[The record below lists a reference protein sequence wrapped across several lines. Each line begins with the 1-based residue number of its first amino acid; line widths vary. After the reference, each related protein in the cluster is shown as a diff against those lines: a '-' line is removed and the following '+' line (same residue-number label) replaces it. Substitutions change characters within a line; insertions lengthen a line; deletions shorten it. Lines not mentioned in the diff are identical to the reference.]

1 MTIDKILTDEQ
12 IDKLNETQLKEYIS
26 KYNKEIARRLVEIQ
40 TQLQEED
47 KELARIGTDF
57 LTKNH
62 ELDNLRSQ
70 LKLLADTLRHEKGSI
85 EGLKSYKKK
94 YIDATR
100 RDLIKYGVA
109 GGIDIGK
116 LPDNLFWKLRKLFEY
131 LMDQGYDSEEAY
143 YETFISLEDEV
154 NEIITAAADNPDF
167 DIDRA
172 INQSVGKTMRIRG
185 SI

>member
-1 MTIDKILTDEQ
+1 MAVDKILTDEQ

-40 TQLQEED
+40 TQLQDED
-47 KELARIGTDF
+47 KELARIGEGF

-62 ELDNLRSQ
+62 ELDNLRSK
-70 LKLLADTLRHEKGSI
+70 LKLLADTLRHEKGSV
-85 EGLKSYKKK
+85 EGLKNYKKK

-116 LPDNLFWKLRKLFEY
+116 LSDNLFWKLRNLFEH
-131 LMDQGYDSEEAY
+131 LMSQGYDGEEAY
-143 YETFISLEDEV
+143 YMTYISLEDEV
-154 NEIITAAADNPDF
+154 DEIISSAADDPDF
-167 DIDRA
+167 DVDRP
-172 INQSVGKTMRIRG
+172 INQLVDKTMRIRG
-185 SI
+185 